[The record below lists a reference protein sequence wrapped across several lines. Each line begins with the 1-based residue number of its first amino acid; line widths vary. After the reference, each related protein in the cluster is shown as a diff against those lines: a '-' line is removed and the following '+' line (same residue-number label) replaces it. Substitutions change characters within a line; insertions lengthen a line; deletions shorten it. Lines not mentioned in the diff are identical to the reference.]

1 LDEYHVIISHH
12 FIGSSIAGWV
22 DMGLYRDRPSKFLSF
37 FDLLRNLF
45 IERTTCVMQL
55 EHTNSVPS
63 FLVAKNK
70 DLCAGQHT
78 SVLRII
84 LAPRDSYHVMRPF
97 ARGCFRP
104 CAWCRLSIFTRNFCS
119 RRSTS
124 AIPFGRA
131 RGWGHQA
138 YHVAAKRRSEGSSL
152 RPGRREQP
160 RARPG
165 GAAVNRDDG
174 CGVGRWERHAMLRC
188 DWGRSAA
195 EVAQI
200 VRGVAWGK
208 PWTGH
213 SFPTGARAPTPTATA
228 LPAVDIFA
236 PAADVF
242 ALTCREAWRD
252 RFNSPV

>member
-1 LDEYHVIISHH
+1 VGGHGTISRQTCQFP
-12 FIGSSIAGWV
+12 FIFGSFAQFV
-22 DMGLYRDRPSKFLSF
+22 H
-37 FDLLRNLF
+37 
-45 IERTTCVMQL
+45 RTNYLCNATGTHNRL
-55 EHTNSVPS
+55 PS

-70 DLCAGQHT
+70 DLCAGQHV
-78 SVLRII
+78 SVLRI

-97 ARGCFRP
+97 ARGCFGP
-104 CAWCRLSIFTRNFCS
+104 CAWCRLSSIFTRNFCF

-124 AIPFGRA
+124 AIPFGPCTTF
-131 RGWGHQA
+131 GHQA

-174 CGVGRWERHAMLRC
+174 CGVGRWERHAMHRC
-188 DWGRSAA
+188 DRGRSAA

-200 VRGVAWGK
+200 SCDTPYGETMDRAFVSNRSTRSHTYSDSVASCGHFRASCGRFRSVLPRG
-208 PWTGH
+208 
-213 SFPTGARAPTPTATA
+213 R
-228 LPAVDIFA
+228 
-236 PAADVF
+236 
-242 ALTCREAWRD
+242 WRD